1 MCYTFFVPITVLL
14 ADDSP
19 FMRKAIANLLKDDKE
34 IHLLAEAG
42 GFKEAIQMA
51 SSFYPHVII
60 MDVYMG
66 RGNSVTPSEIK
77 AGLADSKILAISFS
91 DDDETKA
98 LAHSFGAVEW
108 LDKAK
113 LADELI
119 PAIKRCV
126 KQ

>member
-1 MCYTFFVPITVLL
+1 MPISVLL

-19 FMRKAIANLLKDDKE
+19 FMRKAIANLLKVDKE

-42 GFKEAIQMA
+42 SFKEAIKMA
-51 SSFYPHVII
+51 STFYPDVTI

-77 AGLADSKILAISFS
+77 SSLADSKILAISFS

-98 LAHSFGAVEW
+98 LAHSFGAIEW

-119 PAIKRCV
+119 PALKRCV
-126 KQ
+126 NRI